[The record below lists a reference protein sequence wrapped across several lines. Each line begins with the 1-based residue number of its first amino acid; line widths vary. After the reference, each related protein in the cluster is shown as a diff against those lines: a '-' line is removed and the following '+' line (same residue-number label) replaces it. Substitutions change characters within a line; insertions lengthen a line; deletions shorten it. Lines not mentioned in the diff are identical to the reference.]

1 MLESVYEVVMAR
13 DLSRRGFRVE
23 RQKTVAFDYDAMYF
37 EELRID
43 LLVNGCVV
51 NNLSSPA
58 FPREPSKNES
68 ETRAEHIDPAL
79 KLAVGFAINGGV
91 LEGIFLR
98 EACVQR
104 MRHSRNSCR
113 SSNLKTRLKES

>member
-1 MLESVYEVVMAR
+1 MAR
-13 DLSRRGFRVE
+13 DLSRRGFIVE
-23 RQKTVAFDYDAMYF
+23 RQKTVALDYDGVHFA
-37 EELRID
+37 EGLQID

-91 LEGIFLR
+91 LEGVFLR
-98 EACVQR
+98 DACVQR